1 MVLRLV
7 VEGPEEEVRT
17 FLKDFSILPQ
27 HRIVATSVPYED
39 DELSQGEVQILC
51 HLQHIPLSEIN
62 EPISVTFQTKD
73 GKYLNVHLLSGHVI
87 RDGDIISVTGRAAA
101 GLLRE

>member
-1 MVLRLV
+1 MVLRLT
-7 VEGPEEEVRT
+7 VEGPEEKVRA

-27 HRIVATSVPYED
+27 HKVLATSVPYED
-39 DELSQGEVQILC
+39 DELAQGEVQILC
-51 HLQHIPLSEIN
+51 HFRHIPLSEIN

-73 GKYLNVHLLSGHVI
+73 GKYLNLHLLSGHVI

-101 GLLRE
+101 GLLKE